1 MNCINCIYE
10 MRTDKLQ
17 LSLNIHAWYNKQLST
32 KYVLPYQW
40 WVFVFEVIVFLP
52 FYFTKTYNSV

>member
-1 MNCINCIYE
+1 